1 MNGVVFAE
9 TLRRG
14 WRTALYWGIGL
25 AFYALYILL
34 VFGGDES
41 ARAQMADIMA
51 TKMPGFLGQ
60 MFGIPDDVGFLMS
73 TAGFLSFAYFTY
85 ASLMLS
91 VWAVLAGLGVT
102 SNDEESGVMNMLLAL
117 PIPRWRVVVERIAGN
132 IVLLIGIAAC
142 SFVGLLISIQAIN
155 VTDVEVGGLVSGL
168 FGMVL
173 VVSVVVAVTELL
185 SVIVKRRGKAAALA
199 GGFVAVS
206 FLLNTLGN
214 AAQSSLGDGL
224 RNISVF
230 YHFDS
235 AEILQHGLA
244 LGSVTTLVV
253 ALAVVT
259 WSAVQ
264 LFQKR
269 DIGG

>member
-25 AFYALYILL
+25 AVYALYILL

-60 MFGIPDDVGFLMS
+60 MFGVPDDIGFLMS

-85 ASLMLS
+85 VALMLS

-102 SNDEESGVMNMLLAL
+102 ANDEESGVMNMLLAL

-142 SFVGLLISIQAIN
+142 SLIGLLISIQAIN
-155 VTDVEVGGLVSGL
+155 ITDIQIGALLAGL

-173 VVSVVVAVTELL
+173 VVSVVLAVTELL
-185 SVIVKRRGKAAALA
+185 SVVVKRRGTAAALA
-199 GGFVAVS
+199 GAFVAVS

-214 AAQSSLGDGL
+214 ASQSSIGDAL
-224 RNISVF
+224 RNVSVF

-235 AEILQHGLA
+235 AEVLQNGLA
-244 LGSVTTLVV
+244 LGSVTALVV
-253 ALAVVT
+253 ALLIVT
-259 WSAVQ
+259 WGAMQ

>member
-1 MNGVVFAE
+1 MNGVVFME

-25 AFYALYILL
+25 AVYALYILL
-34 VFGGDES
+34 VFGGDET

-60 MFGIPDDVGFLMS
+60 MFGIPEDASFLLS

-85 ASLMLS
+85 VSLMLS

-102 SNDEESGVMNMLLAL
+102 ANDEESGAMNMLLAL
-117 PIPRWRVVVERIAGN
+117 PLPRWRVVAERIAGN
-132 IVLLIGIAAC
+132 IVLLIGIALC
-142 SFVGLLISIQAIN
+142 SLIGLLISIQAIN
-155 VTDVEVGGLVSGL
+155 VTDVEIGGLLAGL
-168 FGMVL
+168 FGLVL
-173 VVSVVVAVTELL
+173 VVSVVMAVTVLL
-185 SVIVKRRGKAAALA
+185 TVLVKRRGTAAALA
-199 GGFVAVS
+199 GGFVTAS

-214 AAQSSLGDGL
+214 ASQSSLGDAL
-224 RNISVF
+224 RNVSVF

-235 AEILQHGLA
+235 AEILKNGLA
-244 LGSVTTLVV
+244 LGSVTTLAVALVVV
-253 ALAVVT
+253 AWGAI
-259 WSAVQ
+259 Q